1 MTGSPAPEAREA
13 AGGIAGEGG
22 LEQRDRSSENNVR
35 RGGGLTVQGRVQPP
49 GRGSLE
55 NCSGRGAAWH
65 GPSRNEHRP
74 RLEGQS
80 GQSRS

>member
-35 RGGGLTVQGRVQPP
+35 RGEGGSGVKAEFSPQAGAPWKIAP
-49 GRGSLE
+49 DGSSMAL
-55 NCSGRGAAWH
+55 AK
-65 GPSRNEHRP
+65 
-74 RLEGQS
+74 QK
-80 GQSRS
+80 